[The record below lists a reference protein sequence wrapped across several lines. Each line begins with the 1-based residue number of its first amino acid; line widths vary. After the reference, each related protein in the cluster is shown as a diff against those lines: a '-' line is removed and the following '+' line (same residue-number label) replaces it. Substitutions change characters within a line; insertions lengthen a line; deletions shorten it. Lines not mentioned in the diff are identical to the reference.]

1 MMDTLTLSNSQL
13 TLQVHP
19 NGAEMRSLTDAQ
31 REWLWQPGDTG
42 WQSTAPLLFPVV
54 GQLIHQGV
62 YHHGQLWPLPAH
74 GFLRHQ
80 RFTVIEQRQEVLHLR
95 CHDTPETLAMWPF
108 RWQLDVHYV
117 LHDRRVAVR
126 YRLINMDD
134 STLWF
139 SLGSHPGFALPISQ
153 EPGWQVRFSSARCRG
168 PWRTQNRTL
177 IVNEV
182 DPAPIAGTLPLTS
195 ETFANGALYFSH
207 AEQQTIDVISPAG
220 VSLIRF
226 CTDMHPWLALWSEP
240 GADLLC
246 IEPLFG
252 TTDAPDFSGELRHK
266 RGILSLASGESFECG
281 FNFTVNA
288 DEKGR
293 AR

>member
-1 MMDTLTLSNSQL
+1 MNTLTLSNTQL

-54 GQLIHQGV
+54 GQLVHQGV
-62 YHHGQLWPLPAH
+62 YHYGKHWPLPAH

-80 RFTVIEQRQEVLHLR
+80 RFTVVEQRQEALHLR

-108 RWQLDVHYV
+108 RWQLDVQYE

-126 YRLINMDD
+126 YRLVNTDD
-134 STLWF
+134 NTQWF
-139 SLGSHPGFALPISQ
+139 SLGSHPGFAIPIGQ
-153 EPGWQVRFSSARCRG
+153 ESDWHVHFSPARCRG
-168 PWRTQNRTL
+168 PWPTHQRTL
-177 IVNEV
+177 TVNDV
-182 DPAPIAGTLPLTS
+182 APAPIADVLPLTS

-207 AEQQTIDVISPAG
+207 AEQQIIDVISPSG
-220 VSLIRF
+220 TSLIQL

-252 TTDAPDFSGELRHK
+252 TTDAPDFTGELRHK
-266 RGILSLASGESFECG
+266 RGIVALQSGERFECS